1 MKNFILYGVKE
12 IGKALLMVFAMVMML
27 VLLAGCNAI
36 TEKTE
41 VKSLA
46 SVGVMT
52 NVCEITLAN
61 DQEAIPILFA
71 LNSFYITEVN
81 IHEAGKCCS

>member
-61 DQEAIPILFA
+61 DQEAIPILF
-71 LNSFYITEVN
+71 YICEKT
-81 IHEAGKCCS
+81 H

>member
-1 MKNFILYGVKE
+1 MKNFVLYGVKE

-27 VLLAGCNAI
+27 IIFTGCNAI
-36 TEKTE
+36 AEKTE
-41 VKSLA
+41 IKSLG

-61 DQEAIPILFA
+61 D
-71 LNSFYITEVN
+71 
-81 IHEAGKCCS
+81 